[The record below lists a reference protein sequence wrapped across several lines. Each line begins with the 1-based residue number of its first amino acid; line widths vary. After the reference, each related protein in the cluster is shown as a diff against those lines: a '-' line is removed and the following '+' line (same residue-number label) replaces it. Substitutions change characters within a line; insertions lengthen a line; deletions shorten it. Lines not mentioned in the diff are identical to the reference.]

1 MSMAKRRNRY
11 DCDGCRRA
19 SSGCSSVCEMER
31 PIESE
36 EPTMTKMFV
45 AKSNAHVV
53 NNILYPT
60 RPPGLWE
67 RFTGYLSKVF
77 NF

>member
-1 MSMAKRRNRY
+1 MTMMARRKESN
-11 DCDGCRRA
+11 CDGCRRA
-19 SSGCSSVCEMER
+19 SSDCSSVCEAER

-36 EPTMTKMFV
+36 EPTMSKMFIT
-45 AKSNAHVV
+45 KSNAHTV

-67 RFTGYLSKVF
+67 RFTGYLSRVF